1 MINIHLDIK
10 NNIKNFIVLLIEKW
24 KIKIYQKDVK
34 IKNDKDFENRYII

>member
-10 NNIKNFIVLLIEKW
+10 NNIKNFILILIEKL
-24 KIKIYQKDVK
+24 KINIYQKYVK